1 MTKKKT
7 ILEEGTIRRFMRLAN
22 LNPLSEN
29 YCGEE
34 EIQEEEDEEL
44 AVDAVDDA
52 EPADIDVEEAPAEEE
67 TAVSAEVAT
76 ELVAAIAD
84 AVEDVTGVPV
94 EVTGAEEAPMEEPEM
109 DMEPEME
116 EPAEDAEAYRKE
128 EAETPC
134 GDVVAEEEVESPCA
148 DVVAEEEE
156 TEEEVVSEEEET
168 EEEVVS
174 EDEGPQ
180 TITNEEL
187 VNYISQRVAKRL
199 EEKKKV

>member
-7 ILEEGTIRRFMRLAN
+7 ILEEGTVRRFMRLAN

-29 YCGEE
+29 YFGEE

-52 EPADIDVEEAPAEEE
+52 EAEELDAEPEVDVDAEEAPAEEE
-67 TAVSAEVAT
+67 AVVSAEVAT
-76 ELVAAIAD
+76 ELVSAIAA
-84 AVEDVTGVPV
+84 AVEDVTGVAV
-94 EVTGAEEAPMEEPEM
+94 EVTGADEAPMEEPEM
-109 DMEPEME
+109 EEPAMEEPAMEEPEME

-134 GDVVAEEEVESPCA
+134 GE
-148 DVVAEEEE
+148 VVAEEEE
-156 TEEEVVSEEEET
+156 VVA
-168 EEEVVS
+168 

-199 EEKKKV
+199 EEKKKA

>member
-29 YCGEE
+29 YFEE
-34 EIQEEEDEEL
+34 EVVSEEEEDEM
-44 AVDAVDDA
+44 AVDAMDDA
-52 EPADIDVEEAPAEEE
+52 EAEAEPMDMDAEEEAPAEEE

-76 ELVAAIAD
+76 ELVSAIAD

-109 DMEPEME
+109 DMDAEPEAMEEPEME
-116 EPAEDAEAYRKE
+116 EPAEDAEAYREVAE
-128 EAETPC
+128 EETPC
-134 GDVVAEEEVESPCA
+134 GDVVAEEEE
-148 DVVAEEEE
+148 VVA
-156 TEEEVVSEEEET
+156 
-168 EEEVVS
+168 

-187 VNYISQRVAKRL
+187 VNYISQRVAQRL
-199 EEKKKV
+199 AEKKKA